1 MEERLIYVALCLYS
15 INQTGNWVIITDNN
29 HTHTHTHTSQ
39 RPTSEYIHTSFISDV
54 QSIRVFINSS
64 K

>member
-29 HTHTHTHTSQ
+29 HTHTHTHIAT
-39 RPTSEYIHTSFISDV
+39 TD
-54 QSIRVFINSS
+54 IRVYTHVVHQ
-64 K
+64 